1 MLSSRDLSARLT
13 SNIGYVRSIPPTWIL
28 DSPTSV
34 KAASCYPLAHQTLDT
49 RQELHASTERKW
61 KSIVSEKNTA
71 AVKDKNL
78 KGKVKDQDNIQ
89 ARIISQK
96 SKNYRINYIFSD

>member
-1 MLSSRDLSARLT
+1 M
-13 SNIGYVRSIPPTWIL
+13 
-28 DSPTSV
+28 
-34 KAASCYPLAHQTLDT
+34 
-49 RQELHASTERKW
+49 

-96 SKNYRINYIFSD
+96 SKNYKINYIFPEWIPFTGSHGGLSAVEVLGDVLRGI